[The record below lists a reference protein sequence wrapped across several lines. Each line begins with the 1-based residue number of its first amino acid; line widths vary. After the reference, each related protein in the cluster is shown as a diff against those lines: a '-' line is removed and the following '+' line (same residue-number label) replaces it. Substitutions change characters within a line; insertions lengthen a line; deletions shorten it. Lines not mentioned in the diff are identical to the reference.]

1 MAVNHRIRIFCV
13 FFQIYRAKLLLPTHP
28 GVMVA
33 RVWATDAD
41 QNATIEYAIDSSASS
56 SSTPF
61 PFSINAS
68 NGVVLVSSSALEAQM
83 RNSYDVPVTAS
94 DGKYVGRSVVRI
106 EIENLQSSG
115 LKFSQSEYDVDILE
129 NSTGVQPVVLLQA
142 VGQLLN
148 EHLSFSLLNGDELF
162 TVHPTSGAV
171 RTTGSSFDRERRIEY
186 NIVAEVR
193 DGRSP
198 ARVAHSIVRVTV
210 IDVNDNPPV
219 FIHQPYFAV
228 VSVDAAVGGLV
239 RKVGGL
245 R

>member
-1 MAVNHRIRIFCV
+1 
-13 FFQIYRAKLLLPTHP
+13 
-28 GVMVA
+28 MVA

-41 QNATIEYAIDSSASS
+41 QNATIEYAIDSSV
-56 SSTPF
+56 SSTSTSF

-68 NGVVLVSSSALEAQM
+68 SGVVIVSNSASEAQM
-83 RNSYDVPVTAS
+83 QNSYEVPVTAS

-106 EIENLQSSG
+106 DIENLQSSG
-115 LKFSQSEYDVDILE
+115 LKFSQSGYDVDILE
-129 NSTGVQPVVLLQA
+129 NSTGVQPVVLLQT

-148 EHLSFSLLNGDELF
+148 EHLSFSLLNGGELF

-171 RTTGSSFDRERRIEY
+171 RTTGSPFDRERRSEY
-186 NIVAEVR
+186 SIVAEVR

-198 ARVAHSIVRVTV
+198 VRVAHSIVRVNV

-228 VSVDAAVGGLV
+228 VSVDATLGSLV
-239 RKVGGL
+239 RKVGARL
-245 R
+245 SMSSFEFL